1 MKSTQFATLLFSAL
15 LALLAGCA
23 TAEPEIESPADI
35 TVSELETKMRT
46 AMDPDGR
53 YAKAKTF
60 IQRQIVST
68 ERFLDDPEEQVVEV
82 KFERPANFRLTTL
95 DDNVPVSG
103 LIVSGNNGWMV
114 DYSGERIVEL
124 TPEQLDQLKILS
136 GISNPDNSLP
146 ALSGISASASAGS
159 ASRSFTR
166 SPGRAEIP
174 TIRLQS
180 TSTRKISSSAG
191 SKRYSRSVRNR
202 SATTR
207 PSGATLSM
215 KG

>member
-1 MKSTQFATLLFSAL
+1 
-15 LALLAGCA
+15 
-23 TAEPEIESPADI
+23 
-35 TVSELETKMRT
+35 MRT

-136 GISNPDNSLP
+136 GISNPDNSLTR
-146 ALSGISASASAGS
+146 ALRDIRICLCRIGEQEFYKITGQSRNPDNPVAIYIDKKDFLIRRIKAVFQIGS
-159 ASRSFTR
+159 QSIRYDS
-166 SPGRAEIP
+166 
-174 TIRLQS
+174 TIR
-180 TSTRKISSSAG
+180 
-191 SKRYSRSVRNR
+191 RYSLYEGVMIPAETTVIQNGQEQ
-202 SATTR
+202 TTR
-207 PSGATLSM
+207 VIYYKLDAIIPASDFRPPVF
-215 KG
+215 

>member
-136 GISNPDNSLP
+136 GISNPDN
-146 ALSGISASASAGS
+146 
-159 ASRSFTR
+159 RSFTR

-191 SKRYSRSVRNR
+191 SKRYSRLVRNR